1 MSRWNHAKKKKYDHQ
16 RADLLKEKDEWEKDK
31 KALEKVSNPSGEVI
45 NLNIGGMKGVTT
57 SIDVLTSDKG
67 SNLEK
72 LFKGEHKQKMIDG
85 EVFIDRDG
93 ETFKQLLNYLRNG
106 QDLIPEF
113 DSKN

>member
-1 MSRWNHAKKKKYDHQ
+1 
-16 RADLLKEKDEWEKDK
+16 
-31 KALEKVSNPSGEVI
+31 
-45 NLNIGGMKGVTT
+45 MKGVTT
-57 SIDVLTSDKG
+57 SVDVLTSDKG

-113 DSKN
+113 DSKNQELMFMKELQYWRIGEQFRDIDELKSK